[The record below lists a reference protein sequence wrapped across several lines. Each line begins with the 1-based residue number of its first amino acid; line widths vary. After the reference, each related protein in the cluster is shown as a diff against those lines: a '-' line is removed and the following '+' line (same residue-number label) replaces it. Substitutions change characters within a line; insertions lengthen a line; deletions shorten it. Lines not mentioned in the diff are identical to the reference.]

1 MKSWG
6 TYENYLFQSNELC
19 KRVGRHEGSKPEL
32 GRLKKKP
39 CCPPRT
45 PCMKQIYLEDII
57 IRRAHLSDHSRIV
70 QLQQCS
76 LQVLCQKDYS
86 VEQVKVL
93 LKDKRDYKNWKWGE
107 TVFVA
112 EYERTIV
119 GFAARNQNW
128 ITAVY
133 VHPEF
138 TRKGIGSRLLNILE
152 DDSRACGI
160 NSLFVDASITAKPF
174 YDSLGYQMRTPVLIC
189 VRGVQVH
196 CIEMRKV
203 MGPGSDNRQ
212 VTFKNTSSSKIKL
225 QSPLMV
231 MLLIILFVKM
241 AEWFMQNNGYL
252 F

>member
-1 MKSWG
+1 
-6 TYENYLFQSNELC
+6 
-19 KRVGRHEGSKPEL
+19 
-32 GRLKKKP
+32 
-39 CCPPRT
+39 
-45 PCMKQIYLEDII
+45 MKQIYLEDII
-57 IRRAHLSDHSRIV
+57 IRRAHLSDHPRIV
-70 QLQQCS
+70 QLQRCS

-112 EYERTIV
+112 EYGRTIV

-152 DDSRACGI
+152 DDSKVCGI

-174 YDSLGYQMRTPVLIC
+174 YDSCGYQMKTPVLIC

-196 CIEMRKV
+196 CIEMQKV

-212 VTFKNTSSSKIKL
+212 VAFEDISSSKLKL

-231 MLLIILFVKM
+231 TLLIILFAKM
-241 AEWFMQNNGYL
+241 AHWLLQYNGYL